1 MALPHVD
8 LQPSPPILTLVN
20 PIISVHSVTYAY
32 PAAGHHAGT
41 SERAALRN
49 VSLQI
54 EEGERV
60 AIVGANGSGKSTL
73 ARHLNA
79 LLLPTQGEVHVAGL
93 DSRQVAHHP
102 EIRRTV
108 GMVFQR
114 PDDQVVAS
122 VVEHDVAFGPE
133 NLGWPRDRIQTQV
146 RAALEAVGLWEERLR
161 PPHMLS
167 AGQMQRLALAG
178 VLAMRPSCIVFDEA
192 TAMLDPAGRRA
203 VRELMHDLHQQ
214 GLTLISITHLMD
226 EALEAD
232 RVVVLHRG
240 EVALDDTPDAVF
252 RRREE
257 LRALGLDVPT
267 PARVAAALH
276 ARIPELPEHLI
287 TVTDLITALE
297 ALPRAPYAAS
307 HQTGAAAASGAP
319 AGSVHP
325 PLIEVSD
332 LGHTYMRDTPFARRA
347 IQDVALTVAGGQAHG
362 LIGPT
367 GSGKST
373 LLQHLNGLLRPQEGA
388 VRIGSF
394 DLTDPACDVR
404 AVRRMAGL
412 VFQMPEMQIFEQYVG
427 DEIAYG
433 PRLAGL
439 EGEALRERVRWAMT
453 LVGLDFEGFKDRLTF
468 ALSGGEKRKVALA
481 STLAL
486 QPAILLLDEPTA
498 GLDPGARDELL
509 AHLGQLIAPEKGMTV
524 VLSSHQMEDIAALCR
539 HVTVMS
545 QGTTV
550 ASAGAS
556 AIFGDADRLEGWG
569 LAAPAAAQI
578 AAELN
583 ARGWALPG
591 DIIDEAQLIAALTEG
606 LGR

>member
-1 MALPHVD
+1 
-8 LQPSPPILTLVN
+8 VN
-20 PIISVHSVTYAY
+20 PIISVRDVTYAY

-41 SERAALRN
+41 SEREALLN
-49 VSLQI
+49 VSLEI
-54 EEGERV
+54 HEGESV
-60 AIVGANGSGKSTL
+60 AVVGANGSGKSTL

-79 LLLPTQGEVHVAGL
+79 LLLPSRGQVRVAGR
-93 DSRQVAHHP
+93 DTREVIHHP

-133 NLGWPRDRIQTQV
+133 NLGWPRERIRAQV

-167 AGQMQRLALAG
+167 AGQMQRLAVAG

-203 VRELMHDLHQQ
+203 VRELMRDLHQQ
-214 GLTLISITHLMD
+214 GLTTISITHLMD

-232 RVVVLHRG
+232 RVIVLHRG
-240 EVALDDTPDAVF
+240 EVAFDGTPATVF
-252 RRREE
+252 RRSEE

-267 PARVAAALH
+267 SARVAAALR
-276 ARIPELPEHLI
+276 ARIPGLPEHLI
-287 TVTDLITALE
+287 TVEDLVAALE
-297 ALPRAPYAAS
+297 TLPRSAEPATRRMDSPAELDIAS
-307 HQTGAAAASGAP
+307 PHPA
-319 AGSVHP
+319 AGS
-325 PLIEVSD
+325 PLIEVTD

-347 IQDVALTVAGGQAHG
+347 IRDVTLTVDEGLAHG

-388 VRIGSF
+388 VRISSF

-439 EGEALRERVRWAMT
+439 EGETLRERVRWAMT

-486 QPAILLLDEPTA
+486 QPNILLLDEPTA
-498 GLDPGARDELL
+498 GLDPGARHELL
-509 AHLGQLIAPEKGMTV
+509 AHLQQLRAPEEGITI

-539 HVTVMS
+539 DVTVMS

-550 ASAGAS
+550 ASDGVS
-556 AIFGDADRLEGWG
+556 AIFGDADRLEAWG
-569 LAAPAAAQI
+569 LAAPAAAEI
-578 AAELN
+578 ATELN
-583 ARGWALPG
+583 ARGWSLSQ
-591 DIIDEAQLIAALTEG
+591 DIIDEHQLVAALTER
-606 LGR
+606 LAE